1 MREEM
6 GLFIDKVISSVIET
20 ILFALLPFIWWLATV
35 KGEITFTQWTGIKKV
50 EKGNRAGTV
59 KMTVCTAMP
68 FLLLSIFLFY
78 MLKGTQTATAE
89 FRGMG
94 VKALPAVFVY
104 AFFNT
109 AFPEEILFRGFLLK
123 RLKNKLGFWS
133 ANIIQSVLFGAL
145 HGGMFFFLVGTGNV
159 KTVTVT
165 VFTGASAWIM
175 GYINEEKADGSILPG
190 WIMHGIANTVSAV
203 VSMFSV
209 V

>member
-1 MREEM
+1 MREPR

-35 KGEITFTQWTGIKKV
+35 KGEITFTQWAGIKKV

-123 RLKNKLGFWS
+123 RLKN
-133 ANIIQSVLFGAL
+133 QDSVKIRYRKYQAKQMKAGI
-145 HGGMFFFLVGTGNV
+145 VGNV
-159 KTVTVT
+159 QNLDNTSDAYMLLKEYRED
-165 VFTGASAWIM
+165 
-175 GYINEEKADGSILPG
+175 YISKDR
-190 WIMHGIANTVSAV
+190 MDQK
-203 VSMFSV
+203 
-209 V
+209 